1 MPPKYAICTIMSC
14 IGDTSFLLLL
24 VIFNAGLPT
33 AYICW
38 VIVVATKQQQVTWHR
53 TPFFEYVQSTSCLMV
68 FIWKKL
74 WWKKK
79 ITFDLKYINFTLL
92 DRSVWLVITKIHW
105 FGLLIISV
113 FSLTHQEQ
121 HISKYS
127 ILQLSLSS
135 QWFSFVLFFRIIDNI
150 QIKFCFIYGN
160 AFLATPLVFIQSI

>member
-1 MPPKYAICTIMSC
+1 MLSNCC
-14 IGDTSFLLLL
+14 
-24 VIFNAGLPT
+24 
-33 AYICW
+33 CHQ
-38 VIVVATKQQQVTWHR
+38 QQQVTWHR
-53 TPFFEYVQSTSCLMV
+53 TPFFEYVQSTSCLMI